1 MKARILFF
9 SILLAG
15 IFAAGSVKAEE
26 ETRDVSSFSEI
37 SLRISGKLY
46 LKQGDK
52 QSVRVVAKESVLSDI
67 ITEVKGNELVIRFPN
82 SNLFQRNFNPGKI
95 EIYVTVPDVSA
106 LSVSGSGD
114 IIAENLEARILNL
127 SLSGSGGIQIGSLT
141 SSKLKGSISGSG
153 NIELGGK
160 KTADELSVTISGS
173 GNFNAADFEA
183 DQVNVTIAG
192 SGNCNV
198 LSNGNIKARI
208 AGSGSVFYKGNP
220 SIDASTAGSGKVKE
234 M

>member
-9 SILLAG
+9 SLLVAG
-15 IFAAGSVKAEE
+15 LFIASSVKAEE
-26 ETRDVSSFSEI
+26 ETRNVSSFSEI

-46 LKQGDK
+46 LKQGEK
-52 QSVRVVAKESVLSDI
+52 QSVRVVAKESVLKDL

-114 IIAENLEARILNL
+114 IIAEKLEARILNL
-127 SLSGSGGIQIGSLT
+127 SLSGSGGIEIASLE

-153 NIELGGK
+153 NIEVGSRNK
-160 KTADELSVTISGS
+160 ADELSVTISGS
-173 GNFNAADFEA
+173 GNFNSAGFEA
-183 DQVNVTIAG
+183 ENISVTIAG

-198 LSNGNIKARI
+198 FSNGTIKARI